1 MTLDI
6 LIGIPVLLAMLSGL
20 RDGLVRKTVALILMV
35 LTLFVGQLYMHDI
48 GNFLIR
54 YNIASPETAP
64 RRGFYCIFFGVGIVQ
79 SILYRFITGNYK
91 IGGIMGPLGGAVIGF
106 VQGIVF
112 TSIMLMMMS
121 LTGFPDRSMI
131 RDSQFYKPVVNIAP
145 ELLDVTSSLH
155 SEAVDRIKKIT
166 SPDDQ
171 EDSSNKSKN
180 KE

>member
-6 LIGIPVLLAMLSGL
+6 MIGVPIILAMLSGL

-35 LTLFVGQLYMHDI
+35 LTLFVGQLYMHDV

-54 YNIASPETAP
+54 NSIASPESAA

-79 SILYRFITGNYK
+79 SILYRFITGNFK
-91 IGGIMGPLGGAVIGF
+91 IGGFIDRIGGTLVGF
-106 VQGIVF
+106 VQGVVF

-131 RDSQFYKPVVNIAP
+131 RDSQFYKPIVNIAP
-145 ELLDVTSSLH
+145 ELLDAISSVQ
-155 SEAVDRIKKIT
+155 SEEIDRIKKMN
-166 SPDDQ
+166 SPDVQ
-171 EDSSNKSKN
+171 KNSPNKIKSK
-180 KE
+180 E